1 MEVTNPL
8 DNNNANPQGAVE
20 SQEAPAAPAQAV
32 ITAPARAAADGGDPY
47 ASNVSGVVDDSERR
61 VFNSS

>member
-20 SQEAPAAPAQAV
+20 SQEAQAV

-47 ASNVSGVVDDSERR
+47 ASNVSGVVDDSERW
-61 VFNSS
+61 VFNSR